1 MTIVRIDGQSS
12 IYDDHAGR
20 WLDMD
25 DEYPVVLADM
35 PTTIRSYVCKHGD
48 DIVIVINARLA
59 VEERLQR
66 YLHEVGHITTGD
78 ISMSSGADMIEIH
91 AHHI

>member
-1 MTIVRIDGQSS
+1 
-12 IYDDHAGR
+12 
-20 WLDMD
+20 MD
-25 DEYPVVLADM
+25 EQYPVVLADM

-59 VEERLQR
+59 AEDRLQR
-66 YLHEVGHITTGD
+66 YKHEVDHITAGD
-78 ISMSSGADMIEIH
+78 IMMSSGADMIEIH